1 MHLLLELTSDPVF
14 SNEQSALSAGIAL
27 VVYVVSAIGLWAT
40 LAKAGMPG
48 WGALIPIYNIYLQI
62 KLANYS
68 GVLIFLYLVPV
79 VNVVVAI
86 FVALGI
92 ARSFDKGPVFGFLLL
107 FLLQP
112 IGFFFTGF
120 DGSKYIGARPW
131 EAL

>member
-1 MHLLLELTSDPVF
+1 MHLLLELTSDPVIT
-14 SNEQSALSAGIAL
+14 NEQSAMSAGIAL
-27 VVYVVSAIGLWAT
+27 VVYVATSIGLWAT

-48 WGALIPIYNIYLQI
+48 WGALIPIYNIYLQL

-68 GVLIFLYLVPV
+68 GVLIFLYLIPV

-86 FVALGI
+86 FVAFGI
-92 ARSFDKGPVFGFLLL
+92 ARSFGRGPFFGFVLL

-112 IGFFFTGF
+112 VGYFVTGF